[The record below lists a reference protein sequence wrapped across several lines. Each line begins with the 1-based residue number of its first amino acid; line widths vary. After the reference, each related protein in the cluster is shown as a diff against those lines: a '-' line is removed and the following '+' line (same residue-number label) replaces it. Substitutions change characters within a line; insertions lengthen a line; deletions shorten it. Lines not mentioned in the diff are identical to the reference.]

1 MPPPARINAGISPRI
16 IQISLSGSDRK
27 AQAKASALHNSQ
39 LHESHLIRSTTE
51 AKICDA
57 DLGHD
62 AEPAEELLRLFERTL
77 AIFESDLAE
86 LGCVL
91 IKSAAKSRRA

>member
-57 DLGHD
+57 DWDMTPSLPKNYFGYSSEH
-62 AEPAEELLRLFERTL
+62 
-77 AIFESDLAE
+77 
-86 LGCVL
+86 
-91 IKSAAKSRRA
+91 